1 MPKSYTQKSVYVE
14 DIHIACRL
22 QWMHKNAI
30 ERELKEKK
38 KTRAAKKIKK
48 QVWAKYRAMSV
59 NGEKLQ

>member
-38 KTRAAKKIKK
+38 KQELQKKLRNKFERNTA
-48 QVWAKYRAMSV
+48 QCP
-59 NGEKLQ
+59 